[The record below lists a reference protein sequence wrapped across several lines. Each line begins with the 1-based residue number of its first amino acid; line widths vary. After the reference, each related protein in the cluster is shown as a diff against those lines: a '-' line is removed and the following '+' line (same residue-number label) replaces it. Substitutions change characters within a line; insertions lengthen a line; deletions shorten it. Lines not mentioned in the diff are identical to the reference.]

1 MLHSEFNPLPDA
13 ETHLLQIWIEP
24 DVAGIAPEYEE
35 REFSDAQKRGRLQAL
50 VSPDG
55 AEGSM
60 KIHQDARLYAG
71 LLDGDES
78 AELPL
83 AAGVVPGCTWPGAI
97 VANGQT
103 LKAGDALA
111 LSDEVA
117 VKLSNGK
124 DAEVLVFDLK

>member
-1 MLHSEFNPLPDA
+1 
-13 ETHLLQIWIEP
+13 
-24 DVAGIAPEYEE
+24 
-35 REFSDAQKRGRLQAL
+35 
-50 VSPDG
+50 
-55 AEGSM
+55 M

-71 LLDGDES
+71 LFDGDES

-83 AAGVVPGCTWPGAI
+83 AAGVVPGSRGEI

>member
-1 MLHSEFNPLPDA
+1 MH
-13 ETHLLQIWIEP
+13 
-24 DVAGIAPEYEE
+24 VA
-35 REFSDAQKRGRLQAL
+35 RG
-50 VSPDG
+50 
-55 AEGSM
+55 E
-60 KIHQDARLYAG
+60 
-71 LLDGDES
+71 
-78 AELPL
+78 
-83 AAGVVPGCTWPGAI
+83 I

>member
-1 MLHSEFNPLPDA
+1 MK
-13 ETHLLQIWIEP
+13 
-24 DVAGIAPEYEE
+24 APSC
-35 REFSDAQKRGRLQAL
+35 RWRR
-50 VSPDG
+50 
-55 AEGSM
+55 
-60 KIHQDARLYAG
+60 
-71 LLDGDES
+71 
-78 AELPL
+78 
-83 AAGVVPGCTWPGAI
+83 GVVPGCTWPGEI

>member
-1 MLHSEFNPLPDA
+1 M
-13 ETHLLQIWIEP
+13 
-24 DVAGIAPEYEE
+24 AGIAPEYEE
-35 REFSDAQKRGRLQAL
+35 RDQRCAEARPPAGAGVAGWRRGLDEDP
-50 VSPDG
+50 S
-55 AEGSM
+55 
-60 KIHQDARLYAG
+60 DARLYAG

-83 AAGVVPGCTWPGAI
+83 AAGRRAWVHVARGEI

-124 DAEVLVFDLK
+124 TPKCWCLT